1 MAALTAA
8 LLLLGAC
15 TDNVLTDDNAP
26 NTPSSADVILSVG
39 FDAPHTRM
47 GFEDDAATGVKLTW
61 TAGDAFSLYDASGN
75 WAADFDLVSGEG
87 TDNGKFKMRAG
98 GNGLYQNEHYTAVY
112 PATAAADHHLTFGQL
127 TSDLSWATQHGT
139 SATGHLDQV
148 SFLRGNYLHSS
159 ASAGSFNFEHRHAL
173 LTLTLQTPAGYTSGA
188 PVELAY
194 VDGDKSY
201 HLQMDGIADMNSD
214 ITVYFPVEAHSAT
227 APPRDVRVEIVLD
240 NGELY
245 TSKLNTGRTYDA
257 GKRYTATFGTWQRM
271 DGWKLA
277 AFNANVYPMTDIW
290 VVTDD
295 NNTAGSNAE
304 FDGIRAAL
312 SNVYG
317 SAPDRKITVV
327 MPNLTKLPAGAFQA
341 ADHSPSALSSF
352 RGPVVEEIGDK
363 AFYYCNNM
371 AVVAIPKVKTI
382 GSETFSVCHKL
393 TSVNIPLLEKIPASA
408 FADCSRLTQV
418 VAPKI
423 TEIADAAFN
432 YCDKLN
438 SADYPLVETIRY
450 YAFGNCRSLP
460 VANFPLATFVGQY
473 AFLSCV
479 SLTTVDLS
487 AATEIGQ
494 QAFIYAD
501 AITSLTIATRGAMTS
516 VGYDQISED
525 LAKNIDLIVGEAEYA
540 AHVEGLKWR
549 EYGPFKSI
557 QKK

>member
-47 GFEDDAATGVKLTW
+47 GFEDDALTGVKLTW
-61 TAGDAFSLYDASGN
+61 TAGDAFSLYNAEGN

-98 GNGLYQNEHYTAVY
+98 SNGLYQNNAYTAVY
-112 PATAAADHHLTFGQL
+112 PATATDDHYLTLGQL

-139 SATGHLDQV
+139 SGTGHLDQV
-148 SFLRGNYLHSS
+148 SFLQGGYTHTS
-159 ASAGSFNFEHRHAL
+159 ASAGSFNFEHSHAL
-173 LTLTLQTPAGYTSGA
+173 LTLTLQTPAAYTSGA

-214 ITVYFPVEAHSAT
+214 ITVYFPVEAHY
-227 APPRDVRVEIVLD
+227 APAPKRDVRVEIVLD

-245 TSKLNTGRTYDA
+245 ISKLNTDKAYDA
-257 GKRYTATFGTWQRM
+257 GKRYTATFRNWNRM
-271 DGWKLA
+271 NGWKLTE
-277 AFNANVYPMTDIW
+277 FNASAYPTTDVW

-295 NNTAGSNAE
+295 NSTAGSDAE
-304 FDGIRAAL
+304 FYGIRAAL
-312 SNVYG
+312 RTVYE
-317 SAPDRKITVV
+317 STPDRKITVV

-341 ADHSPSALSSF
+341 QFGSSALSSF
-352 RGPVVEEIGDK
+352 RGPVVEEIGEN
-363 AFYYCNNM
+363 AFNYCQKM

-382 GSETFSVCHKL
+382 GTATFYDCIKL
-393 TSVNIPLLEKIPASA
+393 TSVNIPLLEKMPEEA
-408 FADCSRLTQV
+408 FAGCARLTRV
-418 VAPKI
+418 VAPLI
-423 TEIADAAFN
+423 TEVGGGAFSG
-432 YCDKLN
+432 CSKLN
-438 SADYPLVETIRY
+438 SADYPLAETIEY
-450 YAFGNCRSLP
+450 SGFNECRSLP
-460 VANFPLATFVGQY
+460 VANFPAATFVGET
-473 AFLSCV
+473 AFRSCT

-487 AATEIGQ
+487 AATEIGR

-516 VGYDQISED
+516 VGDDQIPENV
-525 LAKNIDLIVGEAEYA
+525 AKNIDLIVGEAEYA